1 MWLCVR
7 SNTCFFVISSAKA
20 DKRTKKVTG
29 EIAKQTNETRKAN
42 RIAGNLAEQQMV
54 MNEASRKK

>member
-1 MWLCVR
+1 M
-7 SNTCFFVISSAKA
+7 ISSAKA
-20 DKRTKKVTG
+20 DKRTKKITG

-42 RIAGNLAEQQMV
+42 RIAENLAEQQVV